1 VTRTELHEID
11 WIAVLNDDETYTG
24 LVGCW
29 IATTTPSIVEE
40 LNEGADPNQ
49 LELVRF
55 NLDHLV
61 QWAIDKGYFDDD
73 SALGRFNARS
83 KPDLGHRITHKFW
96 RKHD

>member
-40 LNEGADPNQ
+40 LNEGAGPNQ

-73 SALGRFNARS
+73 SALGRLQREIEARFGPQDYS
-83 KPDLGHRITHKFW
+83 
-96 RKHD
+96 